1 VGLGP
6 GLALAGGLGTCALA
20 LPESRRP
27 ALLAAGL
34 GAAAVG
40 VAVVTGW
47 RLVGTLA
54 VALVAAA
61 PLLAGA
67 IEPAAARPARLVL
80 AAAGLLALVA
90 GLDRLSRPGSA
101 PPVVV
106 LRAPLLHRWGGVVTA
121 LAATGLVAAAG
132 VSTAVP
138 SVALVLVGL
147 VTGVA
152 AVVVATRLH
161 REPSVGP
168 GTDVQ

>member
-20 LPESRRP
+20 LPEARRP

-34 GAAAVG
+34 GAVAVCA
-40 VAVVTGW
+40 AVVTGW
-47 RLVGTLA
+47 RLLGTLA

-67 IEPAAARPARLVL
+67 IEPAAARPVRLVL

-90 GLDRLSRPGSA
+90 GLDRLPRPGSD
-101 PPVVV
+101 PPAVV
-106 LRAPLLHRWGGVVTA
+106 LRAPRLERWGGVLVA
-121 LAATGLVAAAG
+121 LGATGLVAAVG

-138 SVALVLVGL
+138 SVALVLLGL
-147 VTGVA
+147 ATGVA
-152 AVVVATRLH
+152 AVVLATRLH
-161 REPSVGP
+161 RDPSAGRT
-168 GTDVQ
+168 TDVQ